1 VSVSAGGAAASDPGP
16 GGDEASNPITVVP
29 GKGWLITLPV
39 PREVLGKLGGSDQ
52 LAERVRPIM
61 DTRPGHHGEL
71 TPAASDKLVA
81 AYDALFEQLKALPAS
96 RREGGETGDPANPI
110 SVDPGKGWSVT
121 LPVPKQV
128 LGRLG
133 GASHLKER
141 LRPIVDALPGPG
153 GELTPD
159 ASDQLAAAYGEVL
172 HHLEVAVSQKG
183 QSPGQKGQPPS
194 PAGPP
199 PSPEGQ

>member
-1 VSVSAGGAAASDPGP
+1 VSVSADGAAASDPAA
-16 GGDEASNPITVVP
+16 GGGEASNPITVVP

-39 PREVLGKLGGSDQ
+39 PREVLRKLGGSAR

-71 TPAASDKLVA
+71 TPAASDKLTA

-110 SVDPGKGWSVT
+110 SVDPEKGWSVT

-133 GASHLKER
+133 GASHLGER

-153 GELTPD
+153 GELTPA
-159 ASDQLAAAYGEVL
+159 ASDKLAAVYGEVL

-183 QSPGQKGQPPS
+183 QPLSQEEQ
-194 PAGPP
+194 P